1 MIPVSSYT
9 EDKLQVFQ
17 LDQIHTYDNKTQS
30 IEDLMLKLLMVCEC
44 WQSQGNVGEDLSQYK
59 YNSLK

>member
-1 MIPVSSYT
+1 MIPVSSYI

-30 IEDLMLKLLMVCEC
+30 IEDLMLKLLMVCER